1 MEEEGSEGP
10 SPEDRS
16 GFGDLTSRKSYVAP
30 PKYRVHPGKGGQ
42 VGEVG
47 SPFMPSS
54 GPRDIVL

>member
-47 SPFMPSS
+47 SHSCHPQ
-54 GPRDIVL
+54 GPET